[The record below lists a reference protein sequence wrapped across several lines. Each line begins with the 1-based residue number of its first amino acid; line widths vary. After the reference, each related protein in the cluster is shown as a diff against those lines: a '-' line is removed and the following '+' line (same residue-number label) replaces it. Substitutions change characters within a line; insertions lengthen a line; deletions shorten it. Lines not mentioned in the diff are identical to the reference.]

1 MKNKKNNN
9 KKLEVKEEEKDEEYI
24 KNEKLINEKLNK
36 FVVNVDKGLI
46 SSMRKRNDDCYILK
60 EIDFYSIK
68 VYVQTFGNIIRII
81 EKAKTMYKNLNEEI
95 AILKMPK
102 KEQYNIRIQ
111 KKKERDILNKRKDKY
126 NDLINY
132 LNNEKINGRINEK
145 DYEIKVSQ
153 IQEMY
158 KDIFDKL
165 EKSGTDYATDITL
178 QEFLDTLK
186 NIEIQLY

>member
-1 MKNKKNNN
+1 M
-9 KKLEVKEEEKDEEYI
+9 
-24 KNEKLINEKLNK
+24 
-36 FVVNVDKGLI
+36 
-46 SSMRKRNDDCYILK
+46 
-60 EIDFYSIK
+60 
-68 VYVQTFGNIIRII
+68 I

-95 AILKMPK
+95 AILKKPK

-132 LNNEKINGRINEK
+132 LNNEKIYGRINEK